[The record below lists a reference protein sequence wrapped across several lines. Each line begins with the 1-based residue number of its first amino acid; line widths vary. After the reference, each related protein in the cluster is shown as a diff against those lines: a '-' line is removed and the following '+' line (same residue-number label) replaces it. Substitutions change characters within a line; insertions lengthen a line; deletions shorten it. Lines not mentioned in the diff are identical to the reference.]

1 MKKNSFII
9 ITLTLMIFLG
19 SCKKGFEEKNKD
31 PYAITAVD
39 PGLLFTGAERNMN
52 STAAGVNTGSWDG
65 EQTIVQQY
73 VNAYNAGAT
82 AGFQFNMDI
91 DGYSNDRWNGVYP
104 NVVKP
109 LVQIISI
116 VKNNPASK
124 NLYDMAR
131 IWKAFAFMTLVDT
144 YGDVPYS
151 EAGKAYL
158 ENLISPKYDKMAD
171 IYADLYTELKTATAD
186 LSASNEYVA
195 SDLFFGGTAATITPA
210 MIAAQVAHWKKI
222 GYSLML
228 RLGMRYSKLDA
239 TKAASIVQEAF
250 TGGVILSNSDNVVV
264 KQYNGTVP
272 NTFSNLQRNISPYF
286 YYLAEP
292 FVTQLKSTSDP
303 RLKYIGASYA
313 NPTTITATP
322 DTTTANQY
330 GFPIGYDAVSF
341 LTAPGSRG
349 AKGGGL
355 NYTQL
360 NYQVMV
366 STVAPALFIT
376 NAQTQL
382 LLAEAKFRGWI
393 TSSTTTQQY
402 YEAGVRAAMDDW
414 NLFPG
419 TFSPAV
425 SNTEKDNYLLGPAV
439 AYNNTDAL
447 KLINTQ
453 YWICSITNG
462 AEGFANWRRSGYPAL
477 LRNTYND
484 NLVPGGGFVR
494 RMSYPDAEK
503 ASNAANYSAAAASMG
518 GDGITQRVF
527 WDKP

>member
-1 MKKNSFII
+1 MNKISHLI
-9 ITLTLMIFLG
+9 LPLALMICLA
-19 SCKKGFEEKNKD
+19 SCTKGFEEKNKN
-31 PYAITAVD
+31 PYAITTID

-52 STAAGVNTGSWDG
+52 IGSWDG

-73 VNAYNAGAT
+73 INAYNAGAT
-82 AGFQFNMDI
+82 AGFQFNLDI
-91 DGYSNDRWNGVYP
+91 DGYSNDRWGAYTGVI
-104 NVVKP
+104 KP
-109 LVQIISI
+109 LVQIINI
-116 VKNNPASK
+116 IKDDPTKK
-124 NLYDMAR
+124 NLYNMVR

-158 ENLISPKYDKMAD
+158 GGITSPKYDKMAD
-171 IYADLYTELKTATAD
+171 IYADLYTELKTATAA
-186 LSASNEYVA
+186 LSPTGDYVK
-195 SDLFFGGTAATITPA
+195 SDLFFGGASTVTPAVTAAQI
-210 MIAAQVAHWKKI
+210 AHWQKI

-228 RLGMRYSKLDA
+228 RLGMRYSKLDVA
-239 TKAASIVQEAF
+239 KAASIAQEAF
-250 TGGVILSNSDNVVV
+250 AGGVILSNSDNVVV
-264 KQYNGTVP
+264 TQYNGTVP
-272 NTFSNLQRNISPYF
+272 NGFSNLQRNISPYF

-292 FVTQLKSTSDP
+292 FVTQLKSTADP

-313 NPTTITATP
+313 NPTTISTTP

-330 GFPIGYDAVSF
+330 GFPVGYDAVTF
-341 LTAPGSRG
+341 LTAPGTRG
-349 AKGGGL
+349 PKGGGL

-360 NYQVMV
+360 NYNVMI
-366 STVAPALFIT
+366 STVAPAIFIT

-393 TSSTTTQQY
+393 TSSTTAQQY

-419 TFSPAV
+419 TFIPAV
-425 SNTEKDNYLLGPAV
+425 SNTEKDGFLLNPAV
-439 AYNNTDAL
+439 AYNSTDAL

-453 YWICSITNG
+453 YWIACITTG
-462 AEGFANWRRSGYPAL
+462 TEGFANWRRSGFPAL
-477 LRNTYND
+477 LRNKYND
-484 NLVPGGGFVR
+484 DLVPDGGFVR
-494 RMSYPDAEK
+494 RMSYPDDEK

-518 GDGITQRVF
+518 GDKITKRVF

>member
-9 ITLTLMIFLG
+9 IYLTFMTCLA
-19 SCKKGFEEKNKD
+19 SCTKGFEAKNKD
-31 PYAITAVD
+31 PYGITTID

-52 STAAGVNTGSWDG
+52 IGSWDG

-73 VNAYNAGAT
+73 INAYNAGAT
-82 AGFQFNMDI
+82 AGFQFNLDI
-91 DGYSNDRWNGVYP
+91 DGYSNDRWGAYTGVI
-104 NVVKP
+104 KP

-116 VKNNPASK
+116 IKDKPGYK
-124 NLYDMAR
+124 NLYSMVR

-158 ENLISPKYDKMAD
+158 EGITSPKYDKMAD

-186 LSASNEYVA
+186 LSASNEYVP
-195 SDLFFGGTAATITPA
+195 SDLFFGGAPSSTPA
-210 MIAAQVAHWKKI
+210 LITAQVAHWKKI
-222 GYSLML
+222 GYSLLL
-228 RLGMRYSKLDA
+228 RLGMRYSKIDA
-239 TKAASIVQEAF
+239 QKAASIVQEAF
-250 TGGVILSNSDNVVV
+250 AGGVILSNSDNVVV
-264 KQYNGTVP
+264 TQYNGTTP
-272 NTFSNLQRNISPYF
+272 NGFSNLQRNVSPYF

-292 FVTQLKSTSDP
+292 FVTQLKSTNDP

-313 NPTTITATP
+313 NPTTVTSTATR

-330 GFPIGYDAVSF
+330 GFPVGYDAVSF

-360 NYQVMV
+360 NYQVML
-366 STVAPALFIT
+366 SSVAPALFIT

-393 TSSTTTQQY
+393 TGSTTAQQY
-402 YEAGVRAAMDDW
+402 YEAGVKAAMDDW
-414 NLFPG
+414 NYFPG

-425 SNTEKDNYLLGPAV
+425 SNTEKDNYLLGPGV
-439 AYNNTDAL
+439 AYNDADAL

-453 YWICSITNG
+453 YWIASITNG
-462 AEGFANWRRSGYPAL
+462 PEAFANWRRSGFPEL
-477 LRNTYND
+477 LRNKYND
-484 NLVPGGGFVR
+484 DLVPDGGFVR

-503 ASNAANYSAAAASMG
+503 AANAANYNAAAASMG
-518 GDGITQRVF
+518 GDKITKRVF
-527 WDKP
+527 WDKQ

>member
-1 MKKNSFII
+1 MKKINRLII
-9 ITLTLMIFLG
+9 PLVLIICIA
-19 SCKKGFEEKNKD
+19 SCTKGFEEKNRN
-31 PYAITAVD
+31 PYGITSID

-52 STAAGVNTGSWDG
+52 VGSWDG

-82 AGFQFNMDI
+82 AGFQFNLDV

-116 VKNNPASK
+116 IKDDPAKK
-124 NLYDMAR
+124 NLYDMVR

-144 YGDVPYS
+144 YGDVPYTD
-151 EAGKAYL
+151 AGKAYL
-158 ENLISPKYDKMAD
+158 ESISYPKYDKAAD

-186 LSASNEYVA
+186 LSVSNGYVA
-195 SDLFFGGTAATITPA
+195 SDLFFGGASGTVTT
-210 MIAAQVAHWKKI
+210 QVAHWKKI

-228 RLGMRYSKLDA
+228 RLGMRYSKIDA
-239 TKAASIVQEAF
+239 TKAASIAKEAF
-250 TGGVILSNSDNVVV
+250 AGGVILSNSDNVVV
-264 KQYNGTVP
+264 TQYNGTVP
-272 NTFSNLQRNISPYF
+272 NGFSNLQRNISPYF

-292 FVTQLKSTSDP
+292 FVNQLKSTADP

-313 NPTTITATP
+313 NPTTITSTR
-322 DTTTANQY
+322 DTTLANQY
-330 GFPIGYDAVSF
+330 GFPVGYDAVSF

-360 NYQVMV
+360 NYDVMV

-376 NAQTQL
+376 NSQTQL
-382 LLAEAKFRGWI
+382 LLAEATFRGWI
-393 TSSTTTQQY
+393 TGGLTAQQY
-402 YEAGVRAAMDDW
+402 YEAGVRAAMDEW
-414 NLFPG
+414 KLFPG

-425 SNTEKDNYLLGPAV
+425 SDAEKDNYLLQPAI
-439 AYNNTDAL
+439 AYNDANAL

-453 YWICSITNG
+453 YWIECITNG
-462 AEGFANWRRSGYPAL
+462 AEGFANWRRSGFPVL

-484 NLVPGGGFVR
+484 DLVPGGGFVK
-494 RMSYPDAEK
+494 RMSYPDVEK
-503 ASNAANYSAAAASMG
+503 ASNAANYAAAAASMG
-518 GDGITQRVF
+518 GDGLTQRVF

>member
-1 MKKNSFII
+1 MNKITHLII
-9 ITLTLMIFLG
+9 PLAVALCFV
-19 SCKKGFEEKNKD
+19 SCTKGFEEKNQN
-31 PYAITAVD
+31 PYAITTID

-52 STAAGVNTGSWDG
+52 IGSWDG

-73 VNAYNAGAT
+73 INAYNAGAT
-82 AGFQFNMDI
+82 AGFQFNLDI
-91 DGYSNDRWNGVYP
+91 DGYSNDRWGAYTAVI
-104 NVVKP
+104 KP
-109 LVQIISI
+109 LIQIINI
-116 VKNNPASK
+116 VKDKPTSK
-124 NLYDMAR
+124 NLYAMSR

-158 ENLISPKYDKMAD
+158 EGITSPKYDKMAD
-171 IYADLYTELKTATAD
+171 IYADLYTELKTATAA

-195 SDLFFGGTAATITPA
+195 SDLFFGGAAATITPA
-210 MIAAQVAHWKKI
+210 MISAQVAHWKKI

-239 TKAASIVQEAF
+239 AKAASITQEAF
-250 TGGVILSNSDNVVV
+250 AGGVILSNSDNVVV
-264 KQYNGTVP
+264 TQYNGTVP
-272 NTFSNLQRNISPYF
+272 NGFSNLQRNISPYF

-292 FVTQLKSTSDP
+292 FVNQLKSTNDP

-313 NPTTITATP
+313 NPTTITSTR

-330 GFPIGYDAVSF
+330 GFPVGYDAVSF

-376 NAQTQL
+376 NSQTQL

-402 YEAGVRAAMDDW
+402 YEAGVRAAMDEW

-439 AYNNTDAL
+439 AYNDADAL

-462 AEGFANWRRSGYPAL
+462 PEGFANWRRSGFPAL
-477 LRNTYND
+477 LRNKYND
-484 NLVPGGGFVR
+484 DLVPGGGFVR
-494 RMSYPDAEK
+494 RMSYPDDEA
-503 ASNAANYSAAAASMG
+503 ASNPDNYKTAAASMG
-518 GDGITQRVF
+518 GDKITKRVF

>member
-1 MKKNSFII
+1 M
-9 ITLTLMIFLG
+9 
-19 SCKKGFEEKNKD
+19 SCTKGFEEKNQD
-31 PYAITAVD
+31 PYAITKID
-39 PGLLFTGAERNMN
+39 PGLLFTGAERGMN
-52 STAAGVNTGSWDG
+52 IGSWDG

-73 VNAYNAGAT
+73 INAYNAGAT
-82 AGFQFNMDI
+82 AGFQFNLDI
-91 DGYSNDRWNGVYP
+91 DGYSNDRWGAYTGVI
-104 NVVKP
+104 KP
-109 LVQIISI
+109 LVQIISL
-116 VKNNPASK
+116 VKDDPANK
-124 NLYDMAR
+124 NLYNMAR

-158 ENLISPKYDKMAD
+158 EGITYPKYDKMAD

-186 LSASNEYVA
+186 LSASNEYVT
-195 SDLFFGGTAATITPA
+195 SDLFFGGASGTSL
-210 MIAAQVAHWKKI
+210 IAAQVAHWKKI

-228 RLGMRYSKLDA
+228 RLGMRYSKIDA
-239 TKAASIVQEAF
+239 AKAASIAQEAF
-250 TGGVILSNSDNVVV
+250 AGGVILSNSDNVVV
-264 KQYNGTVP
+264 TQYNGTVP

-292 FVTQLKSTSDP
+292 FVNQLKSTADP

-313 NPTTITATP
+313 NPTTITSTR

-330 GFPIGYDAVSF
+330 GFPVGYDAVSF

-393 TSSTTTQQY
+393 TSSTTAQQY

-439 AYNNTDAL
+439 AYNDANAL

-462 AEGFANWRRSGYPAL
+462 PEGFANWRRSGFPAL
-477 LRNTYND
+477 LRNKYND
-484 NLVPGGGFVR
+484 DLVPGGGFVR

-503 ASNAANYSAAAASMG
+503 ASNADNYNAAAASMG

-527 WDKP
+527 WDK

>member
-1 MKKNSFII
+1 MKNISHLKLLLA
-9 ITLTLMIFLG
+9 LTICLA
-19 SCKKGFEEKNKD
+19 SCTKGFVEKNTD
-31 PYAITAVD
+31 PYAITSID
-39 PGLLFTGAERNMN
+39 PGLLFSGAERNMN
-52 STAAGVNTGSWDG
+52 IGSWDG

-73 VNAYNAGAT
+73 INAYNAGAT
-82 AGFQFNMDI
+82 AGFQFNLDI
-91 DGYSNDRWNGVYP
+91 DGYSNDRWGAYTGVI
-104 NVVKP
+104 KP
-109 LVQIISI
+109 LVQIISV
-116 VKNNPASK
+116 VKDKPTSK
-124 NLYDMAR
+124 NLYNMAR
-131 IWKAFAFMTLVDT
+131 IWKAFAFMTIVDT

-158 ENLISPKYDKMAD
+158 ESITSPKYDKMAD
-171 IYADLYTELKTATAD
+171 IYADLYSELKTATAA
-186 LSASNEYVA
+186 LSASNEYVS
-195 SDLFFGGTAATITPA
+195 SDLFFGGPSGTVATQ
-210 MIAAQVAHWKKI
+210 AAQWKKI
-222 GYSLML
+222 GYSLLL
-228 RLGMRYSKLDA
+228 RLGMRYSKIDA
-239 TKAASIVQEAF
+239 TKAASIAQEAF
-250 TGGVILSNSDNVVV
+250 AGGVMGSNSDNVVV

-272 NTFSNLQRNISPYF
+272 NGFSNLQRNISPYF

-292 FVTQLKSTSDP
+292 FVNQLKSTFDP

-313 NPTTITATP
+313 NPTTISTTP
-322 DTTTANQY
+322 DTTRANQY
-330 GFPIGYDAVSF
+330 GFPVGYDAVTF
-341 LTAPGSRG
+341 LTAPGTRG

-360 NYQVMV
+360 NYNVMI

-393 TSSTTTQQY
+393 TSSTTAQQY

-425 SNTEKDNYLLGPAV
+425 STTEKDNFLLGSAV
-439 AYNNTDAL
+439 AYNSTDAL

-462 AEGFANWRRSGYPAL
+462 AEGFANWRRSGFPVL
-477 LRNTYND
+477 LRNTYNND
-484 NLVPGGGFVR
+484 LVAGGGFVR

-503 ASNAANYSAAAASMG
+503 ASNAANYTAAAASMG

-527 WDKP
+527 WDK

>member
-1 MKKNSFII
+1 MKKISCLII
-9 ITLTLMIFLG
+9 PLALMICLA
-19 SCKKGFEEKNKD
+19 SCTKGFEAKNQD
-31 PYAITAVD
+31 PYAITSID

-52 STAAGVNTGSWDG
+52 IGSWDG

-73 VNAYNAGAT
+73 INAYNAGAT
-82 AGFQFNMDI
+82 AGFQFNLDI
-91 DGYSNDRWNGVYP
+91 DGYSNDRWGAYTGVI
-104 NVVKP
+104 KP
-109 LVQIISI
+109 LVQIISVI
-116 VKNNPASK
+116 KDKPGYK
-124 NLYDMAR
+124 NLYSMVR

-158 ENLISPKYDKMAD
+158 ESIISPKYDKMAD

-186 LSASNEYVA
+186 LSTSNEYVA
-195 SDLFFGGTAATITPA
+195 SDLFFGGPSNTVATQIPR
-210 MIAAQVAHWKKI
+210 WKKL
-222 GYSLML
+222 GYSLLL
-228 RLGMRYSKLDA
+228 RLGMRYSKADPA
-239 TKAASIVQEAF
+239 KAASIVQEAF
-250 TGGVILSNSDNVVV
+250 AGGVMQSNSDNVVV
-264 KQYNGTVP
+264 TQYNGNSP
-272 NTFSNLQRNISPYF
+272 NGFSNLQRNVSPYF

-292 FVTQLKSTSDP
+292 FVTQLKSTGDP

-313 NPTTITATP
+313 NPTTVSSTATRDTITA
-322 DTTTANQY
+322 DQF
-330 GFPIGYDAVSF
+330 GFPVGYDAVSI
-341 LTAPGSRG
+341 LSAPGTRG

-360 NYQVMV
+360 NYQVML
-366 STVAPALFIT
+366 SSVAPALFVT

-393 TSSTTTQQY
+393 TGSTTTQQY

-439 AYNNTDAL
+439 AYNDPNAL

-503 ASNAANYSAAAASMG
+503 ASNGANYNAAAASMG